1 MRRSCCVLIVFL
13 LLALVSNAH
22 ATYCEWKGVEGGDW
36 FTAANWANGIVP
48 NATGNSAEPFYKA
61 GFKTGAGSVTSP
73 GITAGINV
81 TTDQVTDGG
90 AGGGRLTIDGGT
102 MVVSQ
107 YFFLGVSGP
116 ESGILEM
123 KGGSLTTGNTST
135 NAHIYV
141 GQTGK
146 GTINMTGGVINVRT
160 NLSLAHNYTTA
171 PLTSEGLVNLFGG
184 IIYADNLLMNG
195 AAGGKSTIVITNGSL
210 VLNGN
215 RTATVQPWIDGG
227 NIRGITGEE
236 EVLCTYNAGTNK
248 TTVWIPEPA
257 TMSLLCF
264 GVLGL
269 LRRNKK

>member
-1 MRRSCCVLIVFL
+1 MRRSCCVLILFL
-13 LLALVSNAH
+13 LLALVSNAS
-22 ATYCEWKGVEGGDW
+22 ATYSEWKGVEGGDW
-36 FTAANWANGIVP
+36 FTAANWTGAIP
-48 NATGNSAEPFYKA
+48 NATGSTVELFYKA

-102 MVVSQ
+102 MAVTM
-107 YFFLGVSGP
+107 YFFLGVSGT

-123 KGGSLTTGNTST
+123 KGGSLTTGINST

-160 NLSLAHNYTTA
+160 NLSLAHNYATA
-171 PLTSEGLVNLFGG
+171 PLTSEGLVNLLGG

-195 AAGGKSTIVITNGSL
+195 AAGGKSTVVITNGTL

-215 RTATVQPWIDGG
+215 RTATVQPWIDSG
-227 NIRGITGEE
+227 NIRTTIPDV
-236 EVLCTYNAGTNK
+236 EVLCSYNAGTNK
-248 TTVWIPEPA
+248 TTVWVPEPA
-257 TMSLLCF
+257 TMSLLGF
-264 GVLGL
+264 GALGL